1 MNHSTR
7 HTSPFWLFFFCCLFA
22 FVELRSQDTLANR
35 SAARELAKSSYS
47 AFAAQLELG
56 FSSWDAFTTKADR
69 NAYKQLDSL
78 LHAEDFLQ
86 AGMQV
91 PIEVD
96 RFYSYLEKND
106 ARYALYSLRL
116 IRTSLEKFPLTD
128 AAYAQVMARTLA
140 PKARALRDYETASL
154 LYAMSGSS
162 ASPATPAVNLEPL
175 QRRVD
180 SLQTALNEHL
190 AKPSPVQGTTSSAES
205 HTPGWAWAVL
215 VLLVITWVVLIV
227 FARKSKAIRE
237 SVQAKLDE
245 VLSDDKHKQ
254 LEKKMELVENE
265 AYEFR
270 KTAQATVEKLNG
282 MDNARRRVLA
292 AVDVLDED
300 VTKGFEE
307 MKEVMESHKSNMKP
321 TEYMA
326 ISNANSRFSTAVQQ
340 RILLLRDR
348 LKAW

>member
-1 MNHSTR
+1 M
-7 HTSPFWLFFFCCLFA
+7 
-22 FVELRSQDTLANR
+22 
-35 SAARELAKSSYS
+35 
-47 AFAAQLELG
+47 
-56 FSSWDAFTTKADR
+56 
-69 NAYKQLDSL
+69 
-78 LHAEDFLQ
+78 
-86 AGMQV
+86 
-91 PIEVD
+91 
-96 RFYSYLEKND
+96 
-106 ARYALYSLRL
+106 
-116 IRTSLEKFPLTD
+116 
-128 AAYAQVMARTLA
+128 
-140 PKARALRDYETASL
+140 
-154 LYAMSGSS
+154 
-162 ASPATPAVNLEPL
+162 
-175 QRRVD
+175 
-180 SLQTALNEHL
+180 
-190 AKPSPVQGTTSSAES
+190 
-205 HTPGWAWAVL
+205 
-215 VLLVITWVVLIV
+215 ITWVVLIV

>member
-1 MNHSTR
+1 M
-7 HTSPFWLFFFCCLFA
+7 L
-22 FVELRSQDTLANR
+22 
-35 SAARELAKSSYS
+35 
-47 AFAAQLELG
+47 
-56 FSSWDAFTTKADR
+56 
-69 NAYKQLDSL
+69 
-78 LHAEDFLQ
+78 
-86 AGMQV
+86 
-91 PIEVD
+91 
-96 RFYSYLEKND
+96 
-106 ARYALYSLRL
+106 
-116 IRTSLEKFPLTD
+116 
-128 AAYAQVMARTLA
+128 ARTLA
-140 PKARALRDYETASL
+140 PKARALRDSETASL
-154 LYAMSGSS
+154 LYAMAGSS
-162 ASPATPAVNLEPL
+162 SSPATPAVNLEPL

-292 AVDVLDED
+292 AEDVFDED
-300 VTKGFEE
+300 VTKGFEA
-307 MKEVMESHKSNMKP
+307 MKGVRELHKSNIKP
-321 TEYMA
+321 T
-326 ISNANSRFSTAVQQ
+326 
-340 RILLLRDR
+340 D
-348 LKAW
+348 